1 MNKINLLFEEENIMN
16 KLLKFVTAT
25 VMATTLCACSAP
37 GQSSTSN
44 QSSVAEASTDNS
56 ALQLLTDYRT
66 NWNFSSE
73 AVKEDDL
80 QTILSAGLN
89 SPSALN
95 AKPWQFNVVTDPDL
109 INELAD
115 TDGSKTAPVMI
126 LVSVDNSN
134 EMKILDAGLATEAMS
149 TAAQI
154 LGYSTKIETA
164 PARTVRNDESGK
176 YAEMLEIG
184 EDKSCRAAL
193 FIGYPDEKATDAES
207 SATVETGTDGYVK
220 YYTSQK

>member
-1 MNKINLLFEEENIMN
+1 MNKF
-16 KLLKFVTAT
+16 LKIVTAT
-25 VMATTLCACSAP
+25 VMVASLGACATPS
-37 GQSSTSN
+37 QSSAT
-44 QSSVAEASTDNS
+44 EDTKENS
-56 ALQLLTDYRT
+56 ALTLLTDYRT
-66 NWNFSSE
+66 NWNFKNE
-73 AVKEDDL
+73 AVKDEDL

-115 TDGSKTAPVMI
+115 TDGTKTAPVMI

-164 PARTVRNDESGK
+164 PARTIRNDESGK

-193 FIGYPDEKATDAES
+193 FIGYPDENATDTES

-220 YYTSQK
+220 YYPSQN